1 MKETYLTAFQS
12 INNLQEIKKMKL
24 SLEKEKAS
32 LKEEKSYNL
41 RLLEMNEK
49 KEKEMLQ
56 LTQRHGKKN

>member
-1 MKETYLTAFQS
+1 
-12 INNLQEIKKMKL
+12 MKL

-56 LTQRHGKKN
+56 LTQRHGKKKLNPWILDRCFVFLCL

>member
-1 MKETYLTAFQS
+1 
-12 INNLQEIKKMKL
+12 MKL

-49 KEKEMLQ
+49 KEKEMQQ
-56 LTQRHGKKN
+56 LTQRHGKKKLNP

>member
-1 MKETYLTAFQS
+1 
-12 INNLQEIKKMKL
+12 MKL

-56 LTQRHGKKN
+56 LTQRHGKKKLNPLILDRFLSLFL